1 MKHDQIIGLF
11 AVSTVTEK
19 STKCFMQ
26 MPRIVVI
33 FASRGSELNAVF
45 EFDGQ
50 PVPKSTIH
58 RQRVDIYKG
67 QRLYLK
73 HSEHCRRN
81 GRWQRVSSTSVS
93 D

>member
-1 MKHDQIIGLF
+1 MKHDQIIGLL

-58 RQRVDIYKG
+58 RQRVDI
-67 QRLYLK
+67 QRTTFV
-73 HSEHCRRN
+73 SETF
-81 GRWQRVSSTSVS
+81 GTLSAK
-93 D
+93 